1 MAFRGGQGWR
11 PPQHAL
17 APPTSS
23 TSPRANLEDRAFQV
37 VEGGSQK
44 GSWRC
49 SERRVRA
56 GAAVFGPGRRGL
68 GFSRLPEA
76 PGAKLWRKHHPEGD
90 IQRKSCVLP
99 GLCLL
104 NVVFLSPSPPAP
116 PSSPPPLFLSNRSLF
131 MIAWITEEEIRRLMK
146 ERCYTKLMNTSQ
158 EEEGL
163 YLE

>member
-116 PSSPPPLFLSNRSLF
+116 PSSPPFFFQIVVCL
-131 MIAWITEEEIRRLMK
+131 
-146 ERCYTKLMNTSQ
+146 
-158 EEEGL
+158 
-163 YLE
+163 